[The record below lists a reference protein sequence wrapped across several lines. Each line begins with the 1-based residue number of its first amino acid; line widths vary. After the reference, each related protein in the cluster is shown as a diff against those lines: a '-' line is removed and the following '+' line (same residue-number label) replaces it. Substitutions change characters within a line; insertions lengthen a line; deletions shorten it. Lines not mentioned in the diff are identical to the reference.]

1 MADKIVG
8 KSRYSRNITLRIIG
22 EEGQKT
28 LRKKTVSIVG
38 LGAIGTVV
46 AELLSRLGVNLIL
59 IDNDKIDISNL
70 QRQLIYNE
78 NDIGKYK
85 TDAACKK
92 LKKINSEIKIKKYRK
107 TLTKNNLNILDS
119 DLILDCT
126 DNLKARFLINEYC
139 LLTKMPWIHAAAIKT
154 HGVLCNFTPAD
165 SEKPCFACI
174 YKKNSDIE
182 TCEDSGVFNG
192 ITVLVA
198 TLQATQ
204 ALKMLLNYKIMEDF
218 LRIDIWNE
226 NIERLKVKKDTNCKI
241 CQMDTITQRVEI
253 GDFTLKLCKTKAAY
267 SVKPFRN
274 VRLNL
279 NQIKNVYT
287 PIIETP
293 LLLIVKIKG
302 YEVIVHNY
310 GELIFKDLKN
320 EVIIKQI
327 AKDVYSLGDSSK
339 LKIKQKH

>member
-1 MADKIVG
+1 
-8 KSRYSRNITLRIIG
+8 
-22 EEGQKT
+22 
-28 LRKKTVSIVG
+28 
-38 LGAIGTVV
+38 
-46 AELLSRLGVNLIL
+46 
-59 IDNDKIDISNL
+59 
-70 QRQLIYNE
+70 
-78 NDIGKYK
+78 
-85 TDAACKK
+85 
-92 LKKINSEIKIKKYRK
+92 
-107 TLTKNNLNILDS
+107 
-119 DLILDCT
+119 
-126 DNLKARFLINEYC
+126 
-139 LLTKMPWIHAAAIKT
+139 
-154 HGVLCNFTPAD
+154 
-165 SEKPCFACI
+165 
-174 YKKNSDIE
+174 
-182 TCEDSGVFNG
+182 
-192 ITVLVA
+192 
-198 TLQATQ
+198 
-204 ALKMLLNYKIMEDF
+204 MEDF